1 MTAVEPALGRPRD
14 ARLDAALQAAT
25 LELLAERGYD
35 ALSIKAVAE
44 RAGTTT
50 AAVYRRWSSKAELVL
65 HAVFR
70 TEGPDV
76 VADTDDI
83 ERDIR
88 TMVRWS
94 LEKFGQPVGRAALAG
109 LLAERPDRH
118 SGMQAQLA
126 DIWRRMDDRLRRAV
140 EGGELRAGVD
150 TDALIAAISGPAMMV
165 AINRGGRAVSEETVD
180 ALAAI
185 ALDGIRAARRARR

>member
-70 TEGPDV
+70 IEGPDV
-76 VADTDDI
+76 VADTGDI
-83 ERDIR
+83 D
-88 TMVRWS
+88 
-94 LEKFGQPVGRAALAG
+94 Q
-109 LLAERPDRH
+109 
-118 SGMQAQLA
+118 
-126 DIWRRMDDRLRRAV
+126 RRA
-140 EGGELRAGVD
+140 LR
-150 TDALIAAISGPAMMV
+150 P
-165 AINRGGRAVSEETVD
+165 
-180 ALAAI
+180 
-185 ALDGIRAARRARR
+185 